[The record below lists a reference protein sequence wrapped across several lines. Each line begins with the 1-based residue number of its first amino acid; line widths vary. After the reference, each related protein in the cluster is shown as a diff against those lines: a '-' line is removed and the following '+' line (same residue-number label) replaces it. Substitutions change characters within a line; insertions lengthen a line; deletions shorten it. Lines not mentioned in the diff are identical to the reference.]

1 MMESTNWNYPT
12 NIWAGEGRHKEITQ
26 ACGRFGMSRLLVVVD
41 SGLLN
46 QSWVN
51 GMLEQLSSAYACTIK
66 SDVPG
71 NPAGDDVAA
80 GCALAGALCAD
91 GVVAVGGGS
100 VIDAA
105 KAMALMTNQTVSL
118 WELEDI
124 GDQWQRA
131 DPDKIL
137 PVIAIPTTAGTG
149 SEVGRV
155 SVITNP
161 DEQRKVLIF
170 HPDMPVN
177 LVILDP
183 VCIAGLPPS
192 ITAATGMDA
201 LSHCLEAWC
210 APGFHPMADG
220 IALSG
225 MKLIKQ
231 SLATSVFDGGNLVAR
246 THMLTASVMGAT
258 AFQKGLGAMHAL
270 AHPLGAR
277 YGLHH
282 GLLNAVLMP
291 YVVERNA
298 PAIQDRL
305 VELARSLE
313 LGERPANVVDWI
325 LELRDQLSIPTH
337 LQAPAGDSIDSVWVS
352 EQAVRDPSAAT
363 NPIPFTAQD
372 YESLLQSALG

>member
-1 MMESTNWNYPT
+1 MQSTNWNYPT
-12 NIWAGEGRHKEITQ
+12 NIWIGEGRHKEITQ
-26 ACGRFGMSRLLVVVD
+26 ACDRFGMSRVLVVVD
-41 SGLLN
+41 SGLVT

-51 GMLEQLSSAYACTIK
+51 DLLEQLSSAWACIIK

-71 NPAGDDVAA
+71 NPTGDDVAA
-80 GCALAGALCAD
+80 GCALASALSAD
-91 GVVAVGGGS
+91 GIVAVGGGS

-105 KAMALMTNQTVSL
+105 KAMALMTYQTVSL

-131 DPDKIL
+131 DPGKIL

-170 HPDMPVN
+170 HPDMPAN

-291 YVVERNA
+291 YVVEKNA
-298 PAIQDRL
+298 SAIQDRL
-305 VELARSLE
+305 VELARTLE

-337 LQAPAGDSIDSVWVS
+337 LQAPAGDSIDSVWAS
-352 EQAVRDPSAAT
+352 EQAVRDPSAAS